1 MSWLAKFKKCFA
13 LPLCLQS
20 VLLFGSLTSAC
31 ANTFCGQIFQC
42 ALHFISKRDMGTRTR
57 TRVLF
62 KMLGR
67 SERDGA
73 KCLLWVWIFMPC
85 LCIFACQVMPRPFLP
100 IPLPSSC
107 AIRISLLIALIQR
120 LLLLP
125 LRHFARA
132 TRRMRN
138 ISASAFRFAFQ
149 VCLPLHTSW
158 VQKVQKKNRTRGK
171 RCHGCVKN
179 FLFMLTFHLNVSL
192 FVCQFEVLK
201 SRWLKR
207 SKGLTGRGGLWLQFV
222 PSVQKGNDC
231 KGGWASV
238 LSAC

>member
-1 MSWLAKFKKCFA
+1 MSWLAKLKKCFA

-158 VQKVQKKNRTRGK
+158 VQKVKKKTGLGESDAIAVWK
-171 RCHGCVKN
+171 IFCLCSHFIWTWVC
-179 FLFMLTFHLNVSL
+179 LFAN
-192 FVCQFEVLK
+192 LK
-201 SRWLKR
+201 
-207 SKGLTGRGGLWLQFV
+207 
-222 PSVQKGNDC
+222 C
-231 KGGWASV
+231 
-238 LSAC
+238 